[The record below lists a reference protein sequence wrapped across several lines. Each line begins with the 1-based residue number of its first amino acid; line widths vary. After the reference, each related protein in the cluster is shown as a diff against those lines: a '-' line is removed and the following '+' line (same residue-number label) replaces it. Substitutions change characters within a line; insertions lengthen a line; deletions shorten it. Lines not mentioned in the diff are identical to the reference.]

1 MLRVASY
8 NIRHGADVRMNMQ
21 TLADDMT
28 GLNLDV
34 VGLQEV
40 DQGVARSDGIDT
52 MKSLSAASGMAHY
65 AFARGISLG
74 EGEYGTGILSRWP
87 ILSFMVTALV
97 SGTAEQRS
105 IGHAVLD
112 VNGREVHFL
121 NTHLSY
127 EKKALR
133 TAQFAQIAGLL
144 PKGEPWILTGD
155 FNTDD
160 FTEFSVL
167 DDATLFNRE
176 DHRMGSFYS
185 SNSAI
190 DNIVLSAGWLVAE
203 GGMLEVRHSDHY
215 LIWCGVN
222 LEVTDQ

>member
-21 TLADDMT
+21 ILADDMT

-34 VGLQEV
+34 VSLQEV
-40 DQGVARSDGIDT
+40 DQGVARSGGIDT

-87 ILSFMVTALV
+87 ILSFTVTALV

-133 TAQFAQIAGLL
+133 TRPVCADCRPAAQRRAMDTHRGFQYRRFHRIFCIGQC
-144 PKGEPWILTGD
+144 
-155 FNTDD
+155 N
-160 FTEFSVL
+160 SVQP
-167 DDATLFNRE
+167 
-176 DHRMGSFYS
+176 G
-185 SNSAI
+185 
-190 DNIVLSAGWLVAE
+190 
-203 GGMLEVRHSDHY
+203 
-215 LIWCGVN
+215 
-222 LEVTDQ
+222 